1 MAGVF
6 QKFIR
11 IATVVCL
18 ATIAIA
24 TSGRA
29 ETQVSLA
36 VFDFE
41 LVDTSYEGEK
51 YGVNADET
59 KRLALI
65 GTLLRKRL
73 KDSGR
78 YALVDMAPAAAKIKD
93 AGIIHSCNGCDAD
106 IARSLS
112 AAFAVTGK
120 VQKVSNLILNINVY
134 VRDAAT
140 GKLVTAMSADVRGNT
155 DQSWTHGIKWLVRR
169 RFLKWPP

>member
-6 QKFIR
+6 QKTIR
-11 IATVVCL
+11 IAIATCL
-18 ATIAIA
+18 ATIIFAN
-24 TSGRA
+24 SGRA
-29 ETQVSLA
+29 EAPVSLA

-51 YGVNADET
+51 SGVNADET
-59 KRLALI
+59 RRLALI
-65 GTLLRKRL
+65 GALLRERL
-73 KDSGR
+73 KESGR
-78 YALVDMAPAAAKIKD
+78 YTLVDMAPAAAKIKN

-106 IARSLS
+106 IARSLR

-140 GKLVTAMSADVRGNT
+140 GKLATAMSADIRGNT

-169 RFLKWPP
+169 RFLKWQP